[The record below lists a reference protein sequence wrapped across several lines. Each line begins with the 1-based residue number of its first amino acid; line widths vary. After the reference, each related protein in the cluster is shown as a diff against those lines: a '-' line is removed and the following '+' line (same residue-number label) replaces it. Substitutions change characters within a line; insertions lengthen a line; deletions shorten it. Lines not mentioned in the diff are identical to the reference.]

1 MDESTGDARIS
12 IEEERTLEAAE
23 RDIGPIVSGDWEK
36 HDPRYLTL
44 ERQAGALSSLFMTL
58 VLGAIATIAI
68 MFSELPA
75 RFHTPLIVVVS
86 VLAALHIWWKQ
97 YRPRRLYEH
106 ASFRVD
112 DDGIEIRRGILFR
125 SIISVPRSRVQHT
138 DVSQGPL
145 ERRHGLGTLLIY
157 TAGVSHAVVPLP
169 GIEHER
175 AIVIRDLLLPRDRVV
190 RT

>member
-1 MDESTGDARIS
+1 MDEPT
-12 IEEERTLEAAE
+12 
-23 RDIGPIVSGDWEK
+23 WEK

-44 ERQAGALSSLFMTL
+44 ERQGGALASLFVTGI
-58 VLGAIATIAI
+58 LGTAVAVAVR
-68 MFSELPA
+68 FSKLPE
-75 RFHTPLIVVVS
+75 RFDTPLIV
-86 VLAALHIWWKQ
+86 LAAVLSLLHIWWNQ
-97 YRPRRLYEH
+97 YRPRRLYAH

-112 DDGIEIRRGILFR
+112 DDGIEIRRGIMFR

-157 TAGVSHAVVPLP
+157 TAGVSHTVVPLP